1 MAMDEL
7 RENRSEPTTY
17 NILFVCT
24 GNTCRSPLAAVIA
37 VRALEERGWRHVA
50 VKSAGT
56 AALPG
61 ASATDHAIAVA
72 AEHGL
77 DLSGHESQ
85 PLTGELLDWADL
97 VLGMSTSHL
106 LAVADEGAGAKA
118 ALITDFLE
126 GEGQG
131 APVEDPFGADLDTYR
146 RAFDQLRTAVDGIL
160 RRLEPILS
168 P

>member
-1 MAMDEL
+1 MAMDDL
-7 RENRSEPTTY
+7 RDNRSEPTTY

-24 GNTCRSPLAAVIA
+24 GNTCRSPLAAAIA
-37 VRALEERGWRHVA
+37 ARALDERGWHHVS
-50 VKSAGT
+50 VSSAGT

-61 ASATDHAIAVA
+61 AAASGLAVAVA

-77 DLSGHESQ
+77 DLSHHESR
-85 PLTGELLDWADL
+85 PLTRELLEWADL
-97 VLGMSTSHL
+97 VLGMSLSHL
-106 LAVADEGAGAKA
+106 HAIADEGGGAKA
-118 ALITDFLE
+118 ALLTDFLD

-131 APVEDPFGADLDTYR
+131 EPVEDPFGADIHAYR
-146 RAFDQLRTAVDGIL
+146 RAFEQIRNAVDGVL